1 MNSQGARKKK
11 KKNRRR
17 GKTSYFL
24 RKQREA
30 RRAFSENRGRPIA
43 SWVRFG
49 QDRSASFPKK
59 KTYNFMEKKASCIR
73 LSLPPVRDESVSCA
87 RCKLLAM
94 IQGVA
99 LAYL

>member
-1 MNSQGARKKK
+1 MERQ
-11 KKNRRR
+11 
-17 GKTSYFL
+17 
-24 RKQREA
+24 
-30 RRAFSENRGRPIA
+30 
-43 SWVRFG
+43 
-49 QDRSASFPKK
+49 FPKK
-59 KTYNFMEKKASCIR
+59 TKKFYAKKSFLHAVR